1 MRIFEHANYPMIDI
15 RKITYAISGT
25 LFLISV
31 LGILIRGLQYG
42 IDFKGG
48 KEFIIQFQNDIS
60 VTKTR
65 DLLTKPLG
73 GRQPEVKLFGSK
85 NEILLR
91 TSESGH
97 VTKIEKII
105 LAALGKAYPNNKA
118 TILKSDIVGPRFAT
132 SLKLAALYSVI
143 TSVIV
148 IFLYVLIRF
157 RKWTY
162 SAGAIIA
169 LIHDVTITLGL
180 FTIFDKVL
188 PINMNLNESLIA
200 ALLTIFGYSI
210 NDTVVV
216 YDRIREN
223 LNIFKTEPFEKT
235 VNKSIND
242 TLSRTIITSC
252 TTMFVV
258 IVLFLFGGQVLQ
270 GFALALIIGIFVG
283 TYSSIF
289 IASALVVDFQKYI
302 VKRPKKALK

>member
-1 MRIFEHANYPMIDI
+1 MRIFENANYPMIDI
-15 RKITYAISGT
+15 RKITYTISGT
-25 LFLISV
+25 LFLIAV

-48 KEFIIQFQNDIS
+48 KEFVIEFQHDIT

-65 DLLTKPLG
+65 TALTKPLG
-73 GRQPEVKLFGSK
+73 KEPEIKLFGAK

-91 TSESGH
+91 TSAPGNETQIQD
-97 VTKIEKII
+97 VI
-105 LAALGKAYPNNKA
+105 LSTLKKAYPDNKA
-118 TILKSDIVGPRFAT
+118 QILKSDIVGPRFAK
-132 SLKLAALYSVI
+132 SLKLGALYSVI
-143 TSVIV
+143 TSVFV
-148 IFLYVLIRF
+148 IFIYVLIRF

-162 SAGAIIA
+162 SAGAIVA
-169 LIHDVTITLGL
+169 LVHDVTITLGL
-180 FTIFDKVL
+180 FTIFDKIL
-188 PINMNLNESLIA
+188 PFNLDLNESLIA

-216 YDRIREN
+216 FDRIREN
-223 LNIFKTEPFEKT
+223 LNIFKTDPFQQT

-242 TLSRTIITSC
+242 TLSRTIITSS

-258 IVLFLFGGQVLQ
+258 VVLFLFGGQVLQ

-289 IASALVVDFQKYI
+289 IASALVVDFERI
-302 VKRPKKALK
+302 LAKRKKKVLK